1 MSLAVLQRLDSTG
14 PAMNTF
20 AFRPGTD
27 ARHPY
32 FVLLH
37 TEDAPDAEIWSQYV
51 AALSARIAH
60 GTSTINVFAVTDG
73 GGPDPGQRRALAAA
87 FARDHFGSITH
98 VFTTSSVTRGIVTAF
113 HWLAR
118 SRAVAHPPEEFT
130 AICARCNI
138 AAAAVLEDLV
148 RLQAELPPVA
158 LLEAISDGVHSSGLR
173 PRVRHS

>member
-1 MSLAVLQRLDSTG
+1 
-14 PAMNTF
+14 MNTF
-20 AFRPGTD
+20 AFRPSTD
-27 ARHPY
+27 ARHSY